1 MSVDHV
7 FKPNHPCA
15 PAAQAQAAI
24 DSIAAETPSN
34 PLLPLGAMLLAG
46 SLGST
51 ALAQPAAP
59 APAASAPAAQ
69 QAPAEAAGTLPAVT
83 VRDSA
88 QDDGSTTSKTQ
99 LRATRT
105 EIGKGNQALRDIP
118 QSVTVMTEKL
128 MQDRNLDDFREVLR
142 TTAGVTFLAG
152 ETGEEDVRLRGFSL
166 GTAGD
171 IYRDGL
177 RDAPLIERDTFN
189 DDRVEVIKGSA
200 SMLFGKGS
208 TGGVVNQVS
217 KQPFLM
223 TQHEASVTIGN
234 GNEKRVHGD
243 FNWHTGQDAALRLN
257 LMGHDADNWGARQ
270 RKVGIAPTFR
280 WGIGTRNE
288 FSVGLYHLD
297 VDGRS
302 SYNHP
307 WFIRDGRIVPTLP
320 ARNFYGLD
328 SDKQNSSSTFVT
340 LGHTHRFADGGQL
353 KTQLRHGRYERD
365 LWASVIRFG
374 TTAGERTTIDNWGP
388 NTIITR
394 SPKGRIGRSDLT
406 QLQSDYSNSFDWGG
420 RKHAVLVGVDFYYD
434 DARRNNNFAGPASGL
449 TTTVGQPNNGDWRAD
464 PRGAPAYNTFDAR
477 NIGVY
482 VQDTVSLTDTLKLV
496 AGLRFDHFKGSYDT
510 VATTAANGTVTPGY
524 SFSKTESLW
533 SPRVG
538 LLWQPSDTASYY
550 VSYGTSYNT
559 SGDAYQFTPSS
570 PNQALANTP
579 AEKSRNLEIGGKW
592 ELFDQRLSVG
602 TALFYSEKYNE
613 RNQDPDS
620 AAQQFLLSGKRH
632 AAGMEFNAAGRITP
646 KWEMFWNHT
655 WIPVAKISRSNQ
667 QLAASG
673 GGAQVQGDR
682 PGLTPRHSGSVW
694 STYRVFPKLRLG
706 LGANYRSS
714 QSPEGSRA
722 VKAAGFVTFDAMA
735 EYSFTEM
742 TTLKLNVTNLTDKLY
757 ADTLYRGFY
766 GPGQPRRVQLTLKHL
781 F

>member
-24 DSIAAETPSN
+24 DSIASQTPSK

-223 TQHEASVTIGN
+223 NQHEASVTLGS

-420 RKHAVLVGVDFYYD
+420 RKHAVLAGVDFYYD

-510 VATTAANGTVTPGY
+510 VTTTAANGTVTPGY

-538 LLWQPSDTASYY
+538 LLWQPSETSSYY

-559 SGDAYQFTPSS
+559 SGDAYQFTPAS
-570 PNQALANTP
+570 PNQTLANTP

-714 QSPEGSRA
+714 QSPEGNRA

>member
-1 MSVDHV
+1 
-7 FKPNHPCA
+7 
-15 PAAQAQAAI
+15 
-24 DSIAAETPSN
+24 
-34 PLLPLGAMLLAG
+34 MLLAG

-223 TQHEASVTIGN
+223 NQHEASVTLGS

-420 RKHAVLVGVDFYYD
+420 RKHAVLAGVDFYYD

-510 VATTAANGTVTPGY
+510 VASTAANGSVTPGY

-538 LLWQPSDTASYY
+538 LLWQPSETSSYY

-559 SGDAYQFTPSS
+559 SGDAYQFTPAS
-570 PNQALANTP
+570 PNQTLANTP

-620 AAQQFLLSGKRH
+620 VAQQFLLSGKRH

-742 TTLKLNVTNLTDKLY
+742 TTLRLNVTNLTDKLY

-766 GPGQPRRVQLTLKHL
+766 GPGQPRRVQLTLKHQ

>member
-24 DSIAAETPSN
+24 DSIAAQTPSK

-420 RKHAVLVGVDFYYD
+420 RKHAVLAGVDFYYD

-482 VQDTVSLTDTLKLV
+482 AQDTVSLTDTLKLV

-538 LLWQPSDTASYY
+538 LLWQPSETSSYY
-550 VSYGTSYNT
+550 VSYDTSYNT
-559 SGDAYQFTPSS
+559 SGDAYQFTPAS
-570 PNQALANTP
+570 PNQTLANTP

-742 TTLKLNVTNLTDKLY
+742 TTLRLNVTNLTDKLY